1 MTNYEE
7 LIQLLANPIAERDNA
22 DLMIAAANAIEQLIK
37 ERDDF
42 EEAAN
47 DFQQLFFEKSRD
59 YIKLQKEFKHQAVVE
74 NCEKHSLCFKCPIWK
89 YMEQNNIERCSEIT
103 DEKQYE
109 LLLKYSIVHK
119 I

>member
-7 LIQLLANPIAERDNA
+7 LIQLLVNPIAERDNA

-47 DFQQLFFEKSRD
+47 DFQQLFLK
-59 YIKLQKEFKHQAVVE
+59 KV
-74 NCEKHSLCFKCPIWK
+74 
-89 YMEQNNIERCSEIT
+89 EIT
-103 DEKQYE
+103 
-109 LLLKYSIVHK
+109 
-119 I
+119 

>member
-42 EEAAN
+42 KEAAN
-47 DFQQLFFEKSRD
+47 DFQQLFLK
-59 YIKLQKEFKHQAVVE
+59 KV
-74 NCEKHSLCFKCPIWK
+74 
-89 YMEQNNIERCSEIT
+89 EIT
-103 DEKQYE
+103 
-109 LLLKYSIVHK
+109 
-119 I
+119 

>member
-1 MTNYEE
+1 MTNYKE

-47 DFQQLFFEKSRD
+47 DFQQLFLK
-59 YIKLQKEFKHQAVVE
+59 KV
-74 NCEKHSLCFKCPIWK
+74 
-89 YMEQNNIERCSEIT
+89 EIT
-103 DEKQYE
+103 
-109 LLLKYSIVHK
+109 
-119 I
+119 

>member
-47 DFQQLFFEKSRD
+47 DFQQLFLK
-59 YIKLQKEFKHQAVVE
+59 KV
-74 NCEKHSLCFKCPIWK
+74 
-89 YMEQNNIERCSEIT
+89 EIT
-103 DEKQYE
+103 
-109 LLLKYSIVHK
+109 
-119 I
+119 

>member
-22 DLMIAAANAIEQLIK
+22 DLMIAVANAIEQLIK

-47 DFQQLFFEKSRD
+47 DFQQLFLK
-59 YIKLQKEFKHQAVVE
+59 KV
-74 NCEKHSLCFKCPIWK
+74 
-89 YMEQNNIERCSEIT
+89 EIT
-103 DEKQYE
+103 
-109 LLLKYSIVHK
+109 
-119 I
+119 